1 MPSRLVASQAK
12 EDADAEI
19 EPVKQHVE
27 QDADGQDGHPE
38 HDHGYSP
45 AGT

>member
-1 MPSRLVASQAK
+1 MVP
-12 EDADAEI
+12 DALIEINGQI
-19 EPVKQHVE
+19 EPTLSFRRSCR
-27 QDADGQDGHPE
+27 GGLYGHPE